1 MISTE
6 LITSSRLKIA
16 ICCCYRPPNAEQ
28 SWIEKFNLYIT
39 QLSSRYNNI
48 LICGDFNFP
57 KIRWKSPTVTSSGT
71 DEIQFIDQLDD
82 FYLTQLNTLPT
93 RGSNV
98 LDLVITNIPNQVEN
112 ISKLDRTESGLF
124 TDHDTIVFNL
134 KTSIKAAPKLNRTVS
149 DYLRGDINVLRVALD
164 MIDFSSIFE
173 TCNNINDC
181 WNQWRDNFLA
191 AVEQHIPTKKIKGR
205 DSPPWMNGNIIQ
217 TIKKKEAVRRK
228 LKSSPT
234 DALRTRFKE
243 LRATVKKM
251 VKKSRASLFNSLDST
266 FQSNLK
272 RFWSIFKLNNKQ
284 TTIPNTMSMNSTYG
298 TTK

>member
-16 ICCCYRPPNAEQ
+16 ICCCYRQPNAEQ

-39 QLSSRYNNI
+39 QLSPRYSNI

-98 LDLVITNIPNQVEN
+98 LDLVITNIPNQVGN

-124 TDHDTIVFNL
+124 TEHDTIVFNL
-134 KTSIKAAPKLNRTVS
+134 KTSIKEAPKLNRTVS
-149 DYLRGDINVLRVALD
+149 DYRRGDIDGLRVALD

-173 TCNNINDC
+173 TCNDINNC
-181 WNQWRDNFLA
+181 WNQWRDNLLP
-191 AVEQHIPTKKIKGR
+191 AVDQHIPTKKIKGR

-217 TIKKKEAVRRK
+217 TIKKKEAARRK